1 MSGKVLQVARRI
13 RELRKI
19 AGLSV
24 DTLAKEFKVSP
35 EVYAKYESG
44 TADIPVSLLYEVAQR
59 FNVDLTALLTGGEPH
74 LHMYSVVRKGKG
86 LSIERRKE
94 YKYQDL
100 AFNFV
105 GKKAETFLVTVAHRP
120 AKSIHYYSHPGQ
132 EFNYV
137 LDGTLTVFLDGAE
150 LVLNPGDSLIFD
162 SGAKHAMAAQGKKP
176 AKFLAMIF

>member
-1 MSGKVLQVARRI
+1 MSETVLQIARRI

-24 DTLAKEFKVSP
+24 ETLAKDFKVTP
-35 EVYAKYESG
+35 EVYARYESG
-44 TADIPVSLLYEVAQR
+44 NADIPVSLLCEVAQR
-59 FNVDLTALLTGGEPH
+59 FKVDLTALLTGGEPH

-86 LSIERRKE
+86 LSVERRKE

-105 GKKAETFLVTVAHRP
+105 GKKAEVFMVTVSPRP
-120 AKSIHYYSHPGQ
+120 AKSIHHYSHPGQ

-137 LDGTLTVFLDGAE
+137 LEGSLTVFLDGAE

-162 SGAKHAMAAQGKKP
+162 SGAKHAMAAAGKKP